1 MTLRQTIALE
11 LQRLLRHSE
20 ARNPQLTQ
28 LFWESTL
35 RCNAHCL
42 HCGSDCNAATGCTDA
57 GAAATTERNLEWA
70 PGHPDS
76 WKNAEAAD
84 FLKVIDEEITP
95 HVDPHNVMIIISGGE
110 PLMRKDLEEIGRALY
125 EREYP
130 WGIVTNGIAM
140 TKQRFE
146 ALCQAGLRA
155 ISVSLD
161 GLEED
166 HLWLR
171 QHPLAYEGA
180 IRTIRLAVDAHIAMD
195 VITCVTPRI
204 LDKLPEMHRLLTSL
218 GVPAWRLVPIEPM
231 GRAASN
237 PQLVLSP
244 SQLRQLMDFIAT
256 AERTSDRGPGLLA
269 PVSSSPNLV
278 LSAVPAAP
286 ATPATPPTRRMRV
299 STGCS
304 GFLGDYEG
312 RVRDHLFHCA
322 AGLSV
327 ASILVDGSISACTS
341 IRGKYYQGNIY
352 RDKFWDVWQNRFQPY
367 RDRSWMRRLEPCNR
381 CKVWRYCEGNGMHL
395 REPDGHL
402 LRCQYHQLFS

>member
-11 LQRLLRHSE
+11 LQRLLRHAE
-20 ARNPQLTQ
+20 ARHPHLTQ

-35 RCNAHCL
+35 CCNAHCL
-42 HCGSDCNAATGCTDA
+42 HCGSDCNSAVVADPATPRSHEA
-57 GAAATTERNLEWA
+57 VQPMM
-70 PGHPDS
+70 PGPQS
-76 WKNAEAAD
+76 MRAAD

-95 HVDPHNVMIIISGGE
+95 HVDPHKTMIIISGGE
-110 PLMRKDLEEIGRALY
+110 PLMRKDLESVGRALY

-140 TKQRFE
+140 TPKRFE
-146 ALCQAGLRA
+146 ALCHAGLRS

-161 GLEED
+161 GLEDD

-180 IRTIRLAVDAHIAMD
+180 IRTIRLAVETHITMD

-204 LDKLPEMHRLLTSL
+204 LDRLPELHQLLISL
-218 GVPAWRLVPIEPM
+218 GVPSWRLVSIEPM

-237 PQLVLSP
+237 PELLLSSAQLK
-244 SQLRQLMDFIAT
+244 QLMDFIT
-256 AERTSDRGPGLLA
+256 H
-269 PVSSSPNLV
+269 SSLINTQSPLI
-278 LSAVPAAP
+278 SY
-286 ATPATPPTRRMRV
+286 
-299 STGCS
+299 GCS

-312 RVRDHLFHCA
+312 KARDHLFHCA

-352 RDKFWDVWQNRFQPY
+352 RDKFWDVWQNRFELY
-367 RDRSWMRRLEPCNR
+367 RNRDWMRRLEPCKG
-381 CKVWRYCEGNGMHL
+381 CKVWRYCEGDGMHL
-395 REPDGHL
+395 RQPDGHL
-402 LRCQYHQLFS
+402 LRCQYNQLSAFSEAVF